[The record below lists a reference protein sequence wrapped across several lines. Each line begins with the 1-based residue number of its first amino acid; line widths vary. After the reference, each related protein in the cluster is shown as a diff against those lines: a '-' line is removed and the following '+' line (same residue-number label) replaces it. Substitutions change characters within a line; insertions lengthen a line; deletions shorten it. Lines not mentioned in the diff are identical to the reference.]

1 MTRRIGFVAIGRN
14 EGERLIACLASL
26 KSQSKGA
33 QSEGP
38 IVYVDS
44 GSTDGSVEA
53 AQRLGAIV
61 VNLDMSAPF
70 TAARARNEGFK
81 RLLADDGP
89 EEASQYVQFIDGD
102 CTLADGWLE
111 TAAAFLDANGDVAAV
126 CGRRRERQPEASLY
140 NRLCDIE
147 WATPIG
153 EADACG
159 GDALMRAAAVAAA
172 GGYRNSLVAGEE
184 PELCLRLREAGW
196 RIFRLDAEMTL
207 HDAAIF
213 RLSQWWKRVMRGG
226 HAYAEVSTLHAAS
239 SKRIWRR
246 EMWRALAWSALA
258 PLAVVAGALA
268 HPGFFLL
275 LLAYPAQIA
284 RLWRRERARLGKDAL
299 AFAVLSVLA
308 KFAEAQGAATYFLR
322 RASGKR
328 SQLIEYK

>member
-1 MTRRIGFVAIGRN
+1 MTRQVGFVAIGRN
-14 EGERLIACLASL
+14 EGERLVACLASL
-26 KSQSKGA
+26 KA
-33 QSEGP
+33 QGEGP
-38 IVYVDS
+38 IIYVDS

-53 AQRLGAIV
+53 AQRLGATVID
-61 VNLDMSAPF
+61 LDMTAPF
-70 TAARARNEGFK
+70 TAARARNEGLK
-81 RLLADDGP
+81 HLLAHDAP
-89 EEASQYVQFIDGD
+89 EYVQFIDGD

-111 TAAAFLDANGDVAAV
+111 TARAFLDANADIAAV
-126 CGRRRERQPEASLY
+126 CGRRREKKPDASLY

-159 GDALMRAAAVAAA
+159 GDVLMRAAAVAAA
-172 GGYRNSLVAGEE
+172 GGYRNDLVAGEE

-196 RIFRLDAEMTL
+196 RIWRLDAEMTL

-226 HAYAEVSTLHAAS
+226 HAYAEVTTLHAAS

-258 PLAVVAGALA
+258 PVAVVAGAIV
-268 HPGFFLL
+268 HPGFYFLL
-275 LLAYPAQIA
+275 FAYPAQIV
-284 RLWRRERARLGKDAL
+284 RLWLRERSRLGKDAP
-299 AFAVLSVLA
+299 AFAVLSVVA
-308 KFAEAQGAATYFLR
+308 KFAEAQGVATYFLR